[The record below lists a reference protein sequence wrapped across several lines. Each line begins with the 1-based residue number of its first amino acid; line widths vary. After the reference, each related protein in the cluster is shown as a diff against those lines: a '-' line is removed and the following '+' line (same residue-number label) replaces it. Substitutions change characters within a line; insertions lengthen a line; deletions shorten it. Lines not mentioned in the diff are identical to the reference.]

1 MTKETKESGLA
12 YANEILQ
19 DEWAPVLLFWLG
31 FRTFTKQELLG
42 LIIACGGCLVL
53 LATDRFVSQHR
64 SFITVVTGLFILLII
79 GYVIKV
85 L

>member
-1 MTKETKESGLA
+1 MRTKLSLLLALVGLLIVGA
-12 YANEILQ
+12 AFVTNTPQ
-19 DEWAPVLLFWLG
+19 RMMMVV
-31 FRTFTKQELLG
+31 LG

-53 LATDRFVSQHR
+53 LATDRFFNQHR

>member
-31 FRTFTKQELLG
+31 FRTFTKQELLE
-42 LIIACGGCLVL
+42 LIPALDSSLV
-53 LATDRFVSQHR
+53 RRRVISKVVS
-64 SFITVVTGLFILLII
+64 IT
-79 GYVIKV
+79 KPSCC
-85 L
+85 